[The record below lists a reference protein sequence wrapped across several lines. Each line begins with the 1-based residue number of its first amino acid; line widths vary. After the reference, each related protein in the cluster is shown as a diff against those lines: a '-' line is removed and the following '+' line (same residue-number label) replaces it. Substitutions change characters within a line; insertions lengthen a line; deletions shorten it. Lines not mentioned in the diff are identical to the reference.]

1 LFVDGGRESSPW
13 RLLTISLAINHQLS
27 TIHPGLA
34 KIEKT
39 LFHYGAWIVM
49 LVAIA
54 YYGSY
59 YRSGLPLAGEGGTV
73 AVVAMRLMEGQRPLM
88 DTFLGYNLMWF
99 YPVVWLFQLTGPN
112 YIALKIFFFSLCTF
126 TSVLAF
132 FTVRKISRTGSFA
145 FLVALGPL
153 LIPGMMFRNY
163 MGFLAVLNMFCLLQA
178 YVFEQPGRWRQL
190 VWMALAGIALG
201 ITYLVRIDLG
211 TFFTLILLGLA
222 VLFCF
227 GKRGEGGSRFRLA
240 AAGLVLTALL
250 FVATHA
256 PFYFD
261 AVRRGYA
268 QEFVAQYSGWLGMVR
283 YLASHQIAKSPPQ
296 LSLEATDNPPSDKPS
311 PPSQSS
317 PDASPPSQSSPDAS
331 SPSESPPDPSSPS
344 ESPADPSSPSESFFN
359 PSPAVASDENA
370 HPGKEV
376 EAGDLDARDYLQKSP
391 LSQLMGTETFRDK
404 AFIVITYLPVPLA
417 TLILLA
423 SGFVFLAAFWRRDFA
438 LRTEALAVIIV
449 TGSALTVFP
458 QYFFFRPDTPHLS
471 EFMVPFMIALSCA
484 GWTFVRWSRA
494 GVIAWIFTGVFLGAA
509 VAHVALY
516 FYHSFPKESAGTIA
530 ARSKRKYEL
539 VAENGV
545 RVFLK
550 YREQQELQK
559 LCEVIK
565 AHTQAGDYL
574 VTYPYSPTVN
584 FMTDRRSYEYNLYVD
599 NAYNVSGFHTET
611 LREVEGYRPAAII
624 IDNRA
629 INKAEASRFKNW
641 APETYD
647 WVREHYAYAGT
658 FRRQEVY
665 LRPDLYNGEK

>member
-1 LFVDGGRESSPW
+1 MQSSDYAV
-13 RLLTISLAINHQLS
+13 RLIR
-27 TIHPGLA
+27 

-39 LFHYGAWIVM
+39 LFRYGVWIVL
-49 LVAIA
+49 LVAIV

-59 YRSGLPLAGEGGTV
+59 YRCGLPLAGEGGTV
-73 AVVAMRLMEGQRPLM
+73 AVIAMRLMEGQRPLV

-112 YIALKIFFFSLCTF
+112 YTALAIFFFSLCAITGMLTF
-126 TSVLAF
+126 LV
-132 FTVRKISRTGSFA
+132 VRKISKTGWFA
-145 FLVALGPL
+145 FLTALGPV

-163 MGFLAVLNMFCLLQA
+163 MGFLAVLNMLCLLQA

-190 VWMALAGIALG
+190 VWMALAGIAVG
-201 ITYLVRIDLG
+201 ITYLFRIDLG
-211 TFFTLILLGLA
+211 AFFTLIVLGLA
-222 VLFCF
+222 VLYCF
-227 GKRGEGGSRFRLA
+227 GKRGESGSRCRLA

-250 FVATHA
+250 LVATHA
-256 PFYFD
+256 PFYLD

-268 QEFVAQYSGWLGMVR
+268 REFVAQYSGWIGMVR
-283 YLASHQIAKSPPQ
+283 YLASQQIAKS
-296 LSLEATDNPPSDKPS
+296 S
-311 PPSQSS
+311 PPPVSRAATKN
-317 PDASPPSQSSPDAS
+317 PASANPVSANPVSANPVSANPVSANPVSAAAS
-331 SPSESPPDPSSPS
+331 NET
-344 ESPADPSSPSESFFN
+344 
-359 PSPAVASDENA
+359 A
-370 HPGKEV
+370 HSGKEV
-376 EAGDLDARDYLQKSP
+376 ETGDLDAGDYLQRSP
-391 LSQLMGTETFRDK
+391 LSQLTGNETFRNK
-404 AFIVITYLPVPLA
+404 AFILITYLPIPLA
-417 TLILLA
+417 ALILSA

-438 LRTEALAVIIV
+438 LRMEALAVIIV

-509 VAHVALY
+509 VADVGLY
-516 FYHSFPKESAGTIA
+516 FYHTFPKESAGTIA

-545 RVFLK
+545 RVLLK
-550 YREQQELQK
+550 LREQEESQK

-584 FMTDRRSYEYNLYVD
+584 FMTDRRSYEHNLYVD
-599 NAYNVSGFHTET
+599 NAYNVSGFHADT
-611 LREVEGYRPAAII
+611 LREVEKYRPAAII

-629 INKAEASRFKNW
+629 INKAEASRFRNW
-641 APETYD
+641 AHETYD
-647 WVREHYAYAGT
+647 WVREHYTYAGT

-665 LRPDLYNGEK
+665 LRPDLYNSEK

>member
-1 LFVDGGRESSPW
+1 LFVDGGRESGVLLGG
-13 RLLTISLAINHQLS
+13 LLTISLAINHQ
-27 TIHPGLA
+27 INHQPGLA

-39 LFHYGAWIVM
+39 LFHYGAWIVI

-73 AVVAMRLMEGQRPLM
+73 AVVAMRLMEGQRPLV

-112 YIALKIFFFSLCTF
+112 YIALKIFFFSLCTL
-126 TSVLAF
+126 TGVLAF
-132 FTVRKISRTGSFA
+132 FTVRKISGTGSFA
-145 FLVALGPL
+145 FLAALGPL

-240 AAGLVLTALL
+240 AAGLALTALL
-250 FVATHA
+250 FAATHA

-283 YLASHQIAKSPPQ
+283 YLASHQIAKSSPQ
-296 LSLEATDNPPSDKPS
+296 LSLEATDVPPSDN
-311 PPSQSS
+311 
-317 PDASPPSQSSPDAS
+317 QSSPDAS
-331 SPSESPPDPSSPS
+331 SPSQLA
-344 ESPADPSSPSESFFN
+344 ADPSSPSQSPPDP
-359 PSPAVASDENA
+359 PSPSEAFSNLPPAVASDENA

-391 LSQLMGTETFRDK
+391 LSQLIGNETFRDK

-417 TLILLA
+417 TLILFA

-509 VAHVALY
+509 VADVALY

-559 LCEVIK
+559 LCEVIR
-565 AHTQAGDYL
+565 AHTKVGDYL

-599 NAYNVSGFHTET
+599 NAYNVSGFHAET
-611 LREVEGYRPAAII
+611 LCEVEKYRPAAII

-641 APETYD
+641 ARETYD
-647 WVREHYAYAGT
+647 WVREHYTYAGT

>member
-1 LFVDGGRESSPW
+1 MQFSDYAV
-13 RLLTISLAINHQLS
+13 RLI
-27 TIHPGLA
+27 P

-39 LFHYGAWIVM
+39 LFRYGVWIVL
-49 LVAIA
+49 LVAIV

-59 YRSGLPLAGEGGTV
+59 YRSGLRLSGEGGTV
-73 AVVAMRLMEGQRPLM
+73 AVIAMRLMEGQRPLV

-112 YIALKIFFFSLCTF
+112 YTALAIFFFSLCAVTGMLTF
-126 TSVLAF
+126 LV
-132 FTVRKISRTGSFA
+132 VRKISKTGWFA
-145 FLVALGPL
+145 FLTALGPV

-163 MGFLAVLNMFCLLQA
+163 MGFLAVLNMLCLLQA

-190 VWMALAGIALG
+190 VWMALAGIAVG
-201 ITYLVRIDLG
+201 ITYLCRIDLAA
-211 TFFTLILLGLA
+211 FFTLILLGLA
-222 VLFCF
+222 VLYCF

-256 PFYFD
+256 PFYLD

-268 QEFVAQYSGWLGMVR
+268 REFVAQYSGWIGMVR
-283 YLASHQIAKSPPQ
+283 YLASQQIAKS
-296 LSLEATDNPPSDKPS
+296 S
-311 PPSQSS
+311 PPPVSRAATN
-317 PDASPPSQSSPDAS
+317 PAS
-331 SPSESPPDPSSPS
+331 
-344 ESPADPSSPSESFFN
+344 ADP
-359 PSPAVASDENA
+359 ASAAASNETA
-370 HPGKEV
+370 HSGKEV
-376 EAGDLDARDYLQKSP
+376 ETGDLGAGDYLQRSP
-391 LSQLMGTETFRDK
+391 LSQLTGNETFRNK
-404 AFIVITYLPVPLA
+404 AFILITYLPIPLA
-417 TLILLA
+417 ALILFV
-423 SGFVFLAAFWRRDFA
+423 SGFVFLAALWRGDFA
-438 LRTEALAVIIV
+438 LRTEALAVLIV

-494 GVIAWIFTGVFLGAA
+494 GVIAWIFTGVFLCAA
-509 VAHVALY
+509 VADVGLY
-516 FYHSFPKESAGTIA
+516 FYHTFPKESAGTIA
-530 ARSKRKYEL
+530 ARSKRRYEL

-545 RVFLK
+545 RVRLK
-550 YREQQELQK
+550 LREQEELQK

-565 AHTQAGDYL
+565 THTRAGDYL

-599 NAYNVSGFHTET
+599 NAYNVSEFHADT
-611 LREVEGYRPAAII
+611 LREVEKFRPAAIL

-641 APETYD
+641 ARETYD
-647 WVREHYAYAGT
+647 WVREHYSYAGT
-658 FRRQEVY
+658 FRGQEVY
-665 LRPDLYNGEK
+665 LRPDLYNSER

>member
-1 LFVDGGRESSPW
+1 LFVDGGRESGVLLGG
-13 RLLTISLAINHQLS
+13 LLTISLAINHQ
-27 TIHPGLA
+27 INHQPGLA

-39 LFHYGAWIVM
+39 LFHYGAWIVI

-73 AVVAMRLMEGQRPLM
+73 AVVAMRLMEGQRPLV

-112 YIALKIFFFSLCTF
+112 YIALKIFFFSLCTL
-126 TSVLAF
+126 TGVLAF
-132 FTVRKISRTGSFA
+132 FTVRKISGTGSFA
-145 FLVALGPL
+145 FLAALGPL

-240 AAGLVLTALL
+240 AAGLALTALL
-250 FVATHA
+250 FAATHA

-283 YLASHQIAKSPPQ
+283 YLASHQIAKSSPQ
-296 LSLEATDNPPSDKPS
+296 LSLEATDVPPSDN
-311 PPSQSS
+311 
-317 PDASPPSQSSPDAS
+317 QSSPDAS
-331 SPSESPPDPSSPS
+331 SPSQLA
-344 ESPADPSSPSESFFN
+344 ADPSSPSQSPPDP
-359 PSPAVASDENA
+359 PSPSEAFSNLPPAVASDENA

-391 LSQLMGTETFRDK
+391 LSQLIGNETFRDK

-417 TLILLA
+417 TLILFA

-509 VAHVALY
+509 VADVALY

-530 ARSKRKYEL
+530 VRSKRKYEL

-559 LCEVIK
+559 LCEVIR
-565 AHTQAGDYL
+565 AHTKVGDYL

-599 NAYNVSGFHTET
+599 NAYNVSGFHAET
-611 LREVEGYRPAAII
+611 LCEVEKYRPAAII

-641 APETYD
+641 ARETYD
-647 WVREHYAYAGT
+647 WVREHYTYAGT

>member
-1 LFVDGGRESSPW
+1 MQFSDYAV
-13 RLLTISLAINHQLS
+13 RLIR
-27 TIHPGLA
+27 

-39 LFHYGAWIVM
+39 LFRYGVWIVL
-49 LVAIA
+49 LVAIV

-59 YRSGLPLAGEGGTV
+59 YRCGLPLAGEGGTV
-73 AVVAMRLMEGQRPLM
+73 AVIAMRLMEGQRPLV

-112 YIALKIFFFSLCTF
+112 YTALAIFFFSLCAITGMLTF
-126 TSVLAF
+126 LV
-132 FTVRKISRTGSFA
+132 VRKISKTGWFA
-145 FLVALGPL
+145 FLTALGPV

-163 MGFLAVLNMFCLLQA
+163 MGFLAVLNMLCLLQA

-190 VWMALAGIALG
+190 VWMALAGIAVG
-201 ITYLVRIDLG
+201 ITYLFRIDLG
-211 TFFTLILLGLA
+211 AFFTLILLGLA
-222 VLFCF
+222 VLYCF

-256 PFYFD
+256 PFYLD

-268 QEFVAQYSGWLGMVR
+268 REFVAQYSGWIGMVR
-283 YLASHQIAKSPPQ
+283 YLASQQIAKS
-296 LSLEATDNPPSDKPS
+296 S
-311 PPSQSS
+311 PPPVCVWQRLTIRRLSIRC
-317 PDASPPSQSSPDAS
+317 PAAASN
-331 SPSESPPDPSSPS
+331 ET
-344 ESPADPSSPSESFFN
+344 
-359 PSPAVASDENA
+359 A
-370 HPGKEV
+370 HSGKEV
-376 EAGDLDARDYLQKSP
+376 ETGDLDAADYLQRSP
-391 LSQLMGTETFRDK
+391 LSQLTGNETFRNK
-404 AFIVITYLPVPLA
+404 AFILITYLPIPLA
-417 TLILLA
+417 ALILSA

-494 GVIAWIFTGVFLGAA
+494 GVIAWIFTGVFLGVA
-509 VAHVALY
+509 VADVGLY
-516 FYHSFPKESAGTIA
+516 FYHTFPKESAGTIA

-545 RVFLK
+545 RVLLK
-550 YREQQELQK
+550 QREQEESQK

-599 NAYNVSGFHTET
+599 NAYNVSGFHADT
-611 LREVEGYRPAAII
+611 LREVEKYRPAAII

-629 INKAEASRFKNW
+629 INKAEASRFGNW
-641 APETYD
+641 AHETYD
-647 WVREHYAYAGT
+647 WVREHYTYAGT

-665 LRPDLYNGEK
+665 LRPDLYNSEKRQAD

>member
-1 LFVDGGRESSPW
+1 MSGVLLGG
-13 RLLTISLAINHQLS
+13 LLTIRLAINHQLS
-27 TIHPGLA
+27 TINPGLA

-39 LFHYGAWIVM
+39 LFHYGAWIVI

-73 AVVAMRLMEGQRPLM
+73 AVVAMRLMEGQRPLV

-126 TSVLAF
+126 TGVLAF

-145 FLVALGPL
+145 FLAALGPI

-201 ITYLVRIDLG
+201 ITYLFRIDLG
-211 TFFTLILLGLA
+211 TFFTLILLGLV

-227 GKRGEGGSRFRLA
+227 GKREEGGSRFRLA

-250 FVATHA
+250 FAATHA

-268 QEFVAQYSGWLGMVR
+268 PEFVAQYSGWFGMVR
-283 YLASHQIAKSPPQ
+283 YLASRQIAKSPPQ
-296 LSLEATDNPPSDKPS
+296 LTLEATDNPPSDNP
-311 PPSQSS
+311 
-317 PDASPPSQSSPDAS
+317 S
-331 SPSESPPDPSSPS
+331 SPSQSPPDPSSPS
-344 ESPADPSSPSESFFN
+344 QSLADASFPSQSSPDLSSPSESFPN
-359 PSPAVASDENA
+359 PSPAAASDENA
-370 HPGKEV
+370 HPGKEL
-376 EAGDLDARDYLQKSP
+376 ETGDLDARDYLQKSP
-391 LSQLMGTETFRDK
+391 LSQLMGNETFREK
-404 AFIVITYLPVPLA
+404 VFIVITYLPVPLA

-423 SGFVFLAAFWRRDFA
+423 SGFVFLGAFWRKDFA

-494 GVIAWIFTGVFLGAA
+494 GVIAWIFTGVFLGTA
-509 VAHVALY
+509 VADVALY
-516 FYHSFPKESAGTIA
+516 FYHTFPKESAGTIA

-559 LCEVIK
+559 LCEVIR

-599 NAYNVSGFHTET
+599 NAYNVSGFHAET
-611 LREVEGYRPAAII
+611 LCEVEKYRPAAII

-629 INKAEASRFKNW
+629 INKAEGSRFKNW
-641 APETYD
+641 ARETYD
-647 WVREHYAYAGT
+647 WVREHYTYAGT

-665 LRPDLYNGEK
+665 LRPDLSNAEK